1 MHRYDLSVLEG
12 RIGYRFRQKSL
23 LETALTHSSFANEQ
37 KNHIVDD
44 YERLEFLG
52 DSILEMVS
60 SAFLYNKYPEKRE
73 GELTRMRASLVCEPS
88 LCFCAGQLGFAEYL
102 RLGSGEEATGGRHRE
117 SILADVVEA
126 VIGAIWMDCGELDP
140 PRNFILQ
147 HVLCDAENRILFYDA
162 KTVLQER
169 AQAKGLEIRY
179 EILSE
184 RGPEHDKHYL
194 AGVYVGG
201 TLAAQGEGRSKKSA
215 EQQAAYAALRSRE
228 QEQNVSEEH

>member
-73 GELTRMRASLVCEPS
+73 GELTRMRASLVCEPALS
-88 LCFCAGQLGFAEYL
+88 SCAKKLGIGRFI
-102 RLGSGEEATGGRHRE
+102 RLGTYVYLPERDGER
-117 SILADVVEA
+117 
-126 VIGAIWMDCGELDP
+126 
-140 PRNFILQ
+140 FILS
-147 HVLCDAENRILFYDA
+147 IP
-162 KTVLQER
+162 KTPKNIIEL
-169 AQAKGLEIRY
+169 
-179 EILSE
+179 
-184 RGPEHDKHYL
+184 
-194 AGVYVGG
+194 
-201 TLAAQGEGRSKKSA
+201 
-215 EQQAAYAALRSRE
+215 
-228 QEQNVSEEH
+228 